1 MGVIAMDKKQLTL
14 YYSSENSL
22 GKQVHAYVKS
32 SGKDQLMIDISKTNV
47 TGTQWAELAD
57 GLGKNLGDLL
67 NIDHPDFKEKYGD
80 THVNLNQDGWLK
92 VLNKNPSLLKYP
104 ILVKGKKIIELKGA
118 SDFKHYM
125 EPDSAGLE
133 KPYNKEK

>member
-1 MGVIAMDKKQLTL
+1 MGRIGGWTR
-14 YYSSENSL
+14 E
-22 GKQVHAYVKS
+22 
-32 SGKDQLMIDISKTNV
+32 I
-47 TGTQWAELAD
+47 
-57 GLGKNLGDLL
+57 
-67 NIDHPDFKEKYGD
+67 YGD

-104 ILVKGKKIIELKGA
+104 ILVKGKKIIELKSA

-125 EPDSAGLE
+125 EPDSAGIE